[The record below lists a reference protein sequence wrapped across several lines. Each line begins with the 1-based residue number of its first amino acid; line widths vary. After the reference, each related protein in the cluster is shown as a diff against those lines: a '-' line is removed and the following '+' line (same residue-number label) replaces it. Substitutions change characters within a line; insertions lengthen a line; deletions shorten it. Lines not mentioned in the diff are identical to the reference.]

1 MKNTSI
7 VVKNHNKRNLTKLK
21 KKIKKFQKNAKKEW
35 WKINRKLINS
45 LNIMQKIKIGADKL

>member
-21 KKIKKFQKNAKKEW
+21 KKIKKFQNNAKKE
-35 WKINRKLINS
+35 
-45 LNIMQKIKIGADKL
+45 